1 MDLAAPWHVGSS
13 WTRDWI
19 CASCIGRQILSHW
32 DTREVPWPL
41 TTTKNYLAALGLSCG
56 TQDLQFLLSGAAVTV
71 SSGSRTLLCSLHLQQ
86 KKVHA
91 LAYTLQPSLKQ
102 VMACWNTG
110 LTSIER
116 DLPPHFCLS
125 DIMSASHWW
134 NLIMLR
140 TECYAKPYWKQRQK
154 TQKCCIIC

>member
-1 MDLAAPWHVGSS
+1 MAHRFSCPVACGIFLDQGLNLCLLHWQTDSFPLRHQGSALAFNNNNKKLFGP
-13 WTRDWI
+13 
-19 CASCIGRQILSHW
+19 
-32 DTREVPWPL
+32 
-41 TTTKNYLAALGLSCG
+41 LGLSCG

-125 DIMSASHWW
+125 DIMSASH
-134 NLIMLR
+134 
-140 TECYAKPYWKQRQK
+140 
-154 TQKCCIIC
+154 